1 MNINS
6 TKLCASTVGYKI
18 HVLLH
23 SCSSWIKN
31 SPRRKVLK
39 KKKNNSCNTTIKRFI
54 YFKHSRH
61 NREEE
66 QTVGIDLSNSC
77 SFSNLHD
84 RWQMAIQGDYEKEA
98 DMQEEQKQLGI
109 LGNILIIWF
118 QKLADYA
125 HDNLH

>member
-6 TKLCASTVGYKI
+6 TKLCASTVGRYMFYCI
-18 HVLLH
+18 HV
-23 SCSSWIKN
+23 
-31 SPRRKVLK
+31 VLGSKTVQGGSFWK
-39 KKKNNSCNTTIKRFI
+39 KKENNSCNTTIKRFI

-118 QKLADYA
+118 KKLADYA

>member
-6 TKLCASTVGYKI
+6 TKLCASTVGRYMFYCI
-18 HVLLH
+18 HV
-23 SCSSWIKN
+23 
-31 SPRRKVLK
+31 VLGSKTVQGGSFWK
-39 KKKNNSCNTTIKRFI
+39 KKENNSYNTTIKRFI
-54 YFKHSRH
+54 YFKLSRH

-98 DMQEEQKQLGI
+98 DLQEEQKQLGI

-118 QKLADYA
+118 EKLADYA

>member
-1 MNINS
+1 MNITS
-6 TKLCASTVGYKI
+6 TKLCASTVGRYMFYCI
-18 HVLLH
+18 HV
-23 SCSSWIKN
+23 
-31 SPRRKVLK
+31 VLGSKTVQGGEK
-39 KKKNNSCNTTIKRFI
+39 KQNNSCNTTIKRFI

-98 DMQEEQKQLGI
+98 DLQEEQKQLGI
-109 LGNILIIWF
+109 LGNILII
-118 QKLADYA
+118 
-125 HDNLH
+125 